1 MTDTQALDILAR
13 LTAAAPVDLDLGTD
27 DAAPTPGGALASGAG
42 VPLSPALWPRG
53 DNWACLGIRV
63 TEPVADVT
71 ALARKLAAT
80 AAERGILPVI
90 LTSLDQSGFER
101 FGFRVE
107 RLSGASEAAR
117 AIEEAELAG
126 FWNFALILDARDL
139 IAAG

>member
-1 MTDTQALDILAR
+1 MNATHALHILAR
-13 LTAAAPVDLDLGTD
+13 LTDAAPVDLDPMP
-27 DAAPTPGGALASGAG
+27 DATTPRAGGSIVTGAG
-42 VPLSPALWPRG
+42 TALSPALWPREA
-53 DNWACLGIRV
+53 DWACIGVRV

-71 ALARKLAAT
+71 DLARKLAAT

-107 RLSGASEAAR
+107 RLSGASEAER
-117 AIEEAELAG
+117 AADEAELTG

>member
-1 MTDTQALDILAR
+1 MIDTQALDILAR
-13 LTAAAPVDLDLGTD
+13 LTDAAPVDLDLGPAS
-27 DAAPTPGGALASGAG
+27 AAPGGALATAAG

-53 DNWACLGIRV
+53 EGWACLGVRV
-63 TEPVADVT
+63 TEPLTDVT

-90 LTSLDQSGFER
+90 LTTLDQSGFER

-117 AIEEAELAG
+117 MAEEAELAG

-139 IAAG
+139 IATG

>member
-1 MTDTQALDILAR
+1 MIAPHAPDILAR
-13 LTAAAPVDLDLGTD
+13 LTDAAPVDLGLRP
-27 DAAPTPGGALASGAG
+27 DAPAPRPGGSLATGEG
-42 VPLSPALWPRG
+42 VALSPSLWPREAG
-53 DNWACLGIRV
+53 WACLGIRV

-71 ALARKLAAT
+71 GLARRLAAT

-107 RLSGASEAAR
+107 RLSGASPEAR
-117 AIEEAELAG
+117 AADEAELMG
-126 FWNFALILDARDL
+126 FWNFALIVDAGDL